1 MPVSLRIETH
11 RAMDPHRPVAIVLN
25 QQLVEIDVL
34 FYEFEVLLAHGET
47 GQADVHRFA
56 RQVLGVA
63 HAVYALIDRYGAEPA
78 VDIYWPEDLP

>member
-1 MPVSLRIETH
+1 MPVFLWVEAH
-11 RAMDPHRPVAIVLN
+11 RAMDPHCPVAVVLK
-25 QQLVEIDVL
+25 QQLVEIHIFLDEL
-34 FYEFEVLLAHGET
+34 EVLPAHSET
-47 GQADVHRFA
+47 GQAYVHRFA